1 MALSSLES
9 ISQPPHCS
17 IFSASSPC
25 LIMRAFILSSS
36 IGSMNCIEISL
47 YSFRMSIVSCTP
59 SWTTSS
65 TVFSGSI

>member
-1 MALSSLES
+1 M
-9 ISQPPHCS
+9 
-17 IFSASSPC
+17 
-25 LIMRAFILSSS
+25 MRAFILSSS